1 MEKLCPFYWTLLKTD
16 SDGISN
22 TRSTRDRSEI
32 FLLFSLSVFFLSF
45 FSFFFLSLFSTLFS
59 LFLWWMVEVGSG
71 WDDGAAATVTNVN

>member
-45 FSFFFLSLFSTLFS
+45 FSLSFFNSFLSFS
-59 LFLWWMVEVGSG
+59 MVDGGSRQRMG
-71 WDDGAAATVTNVN
+71 

>member
-45 FSFFFLSLFSTLFS
+45 FLSLFSTLFS

>member
-45 FSFFFLSLFSTLFS
+45 FSFFFSLSFFNSFLSFS
-59 LFLWWMVEVGSG
+59 MVDGGSRQRMG
-71 WDDGAAATVTNVN
+71 

>member
-32 FLLFSLSVFFLSF
+32 FLLFSLSVFFNSFLSF
-45 FSFFFLSLFSTLFS
+45 S
-59 LFLWWMVEVGSG
+59 MVDGGSRQRMG
-71 WDDGAAATVTNVN
+71 

>member
-22 TRSTRDRSEI
+22 TRSTRDRSKI
-32 FLLFSLSVFFLSF
+32 FLLFSLSVFFLS
-45 FSFFFLSLFSTLFS
+45 FFLSLFSTLFS